1 MKCTMLGAGLY
12 YRITIKRL
20 HGVLKVHPTFK
31 FQITLPISS
40 CYVIVVLG
48 DFYRAANIQIG
59 ATGLHSFAADHFS
72 SGISQTV
79 SISNYQLYFLT
90 EIYNGSELGPT

>member
-1 MKCTMLGAGLY
+1 M
-12 YRITIKRL
+12 
-20 HGVLKVHPTFK
+20 
-31 FQITLPISS
+31 
-40 CYVIVVLG
+40 LG

-90 EIYNGSELGPT
+90 EIYNGSELWPT